1 MVCHQTYREE
11 NNANGGWLFPE
22 EVSTSPDGD
31 LIKTETGEKVL
42 VGRSE
47 KMSKSRKNVVDPESI
62 IDSYGADTARL
73 FMLSD
78 SPAARDLEWT
88 EAGIEGAWRYTNRL
102 WRLLAEPKY
111 SLGKVGLAQ
120 PGSLSAEAQDVVR
133 KTHRAI
139 LDVSADFDAFRFNR
153 AVARI
158 RELTN
163 EVTALVGDNPGN
175 IWARRIGYETVVQLV
190 GPVMPHLAEELWA
203 LLGHKNLLAKTPWPI
218 ADKQYLVEDTVT
230 VAVQVNGKFRG
241 TIEVSPKTSKDEAE
255 AMALS
260 LNNVQ
265 RATESSPPRKIIVV
279 PNKVINVVV

>member
-1 MVCHQTYREE
+1 MALRGIVQIAIEPRR
-11 NNANGGWLFPE
+11 
-22 EVSTSPDGD
+22 
-31 LIKTETGEKVL
+31 I
-42 VGRSE
+42 
-47 KMSKSRKNVVDPESI
+47 
-62 IDSYGADTARL
+62 
-73 FMLSD
+73 
-78 SPAARDLEWT
+78 LE
-88 EAGIEGAWRYTNRL
+88 
-102 WRLLAEPKY
+102 
-111 SLGKVGLAQ
+111 
-120 PGSLSAEAQDVVR
+120 D
-133 KTHRAI
+133 
-139 LDVSADFDAFRFNR
+139 R

-203 LLGHKNLLAKTPWPI
+203 LLGHKILLAKTPWPI

-265 RATESSPPRKIIVV
+265 RATEASPPRKIIVV
-279 PNKVINVVV
+279 PNKVINIVL